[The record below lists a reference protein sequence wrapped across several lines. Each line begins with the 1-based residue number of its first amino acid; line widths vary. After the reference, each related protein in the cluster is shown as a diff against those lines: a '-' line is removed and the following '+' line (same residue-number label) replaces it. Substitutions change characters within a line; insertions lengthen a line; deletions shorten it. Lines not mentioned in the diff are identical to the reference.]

1 MSGGD
6 LDQKGDVHSIK
17 SRAPCALNKMQW
29 RFLLYHTPYCYFFRG
44 KWSCNQLKCSA
55 LRAWLCPILLTF
67 ETDVARSRLYRSQ
80 SLQVN
85 THFAAFFKIYKI
97 IGIPFLILLF
107 FQIFCTVFTIFVAIL
122 QIFAEEHGYS
132 DFFCPCTMSVRN
144 FQRNSSEV
152 CRKEVC
158 RNSRIW

>member
-1 MSGGD
+1 
-6 LDQKGDVHSIK
+6 
-17 SRAPCALNKMQW
+17 MQAA
-29 RFLLYHTPYCYFFRG
+29 RQG
-44 KWSCNQLKCSA
+44 
-55 LRAWLCPILLTF
+55 LCPILLTF

-122 QIFAEEHGYS
+122 QIGERLASKVGLPRGVLRAASRGEARVVWSTLRVSLQSLTHIFAMRVVIRGPFRIVFRYKVIRV
-132 DFFCPCTMSVRN
+132 FFI
-144 FQRNSSEV
+144 Q
-152 CRKEVC
+152 
-158 RNSRIW
+158 